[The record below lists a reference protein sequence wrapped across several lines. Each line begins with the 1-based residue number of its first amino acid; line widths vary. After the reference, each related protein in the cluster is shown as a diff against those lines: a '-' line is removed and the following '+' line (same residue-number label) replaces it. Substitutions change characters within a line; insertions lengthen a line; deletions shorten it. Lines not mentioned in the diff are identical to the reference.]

1 MSPSVHVDK
10 KKKDISILGEYPT
23 QWLDDTTLT
32 AEKKYSINFTRNRN
46 IFFNLHYNE
55 PHSYLFAHGVEIVKF
70 KGNDFEINEIQLC
83 PGNV

>member
-32 AEKKYSINFTRNRN
+32 AGKKYSINFTRNRN
-46 IFFNLHYNE
+46 IYFDLHYNE
-55 PHSYLFAHGVEIVKF
+55 SHSYLFANGVEIVKF
-70 KGNDFEINEIQLC
+70 KGKDFEINEIPLC
-83 PGNV
+83 LGNV